1 MSHPGTLVLIMGAA
15 VLAPL
20 LVFAAGRWVRIP
32 LVIFEIVLGVLIGPD
47 VLGWAHS
54 TEVVD
59 TLADLGLSMLIF
71 LAGYEI
77 DFAAVRGDTL
87 RRSLWAWLVS
97 LGLGIGLAFLVSGE
111 DVLQALVVGTALTS
125 TALGTVLPMLRDSG
139 ELKGRFGT
147 VMSAFGAVGEFGPV
161 VAVTLL
167 LSGRRPAESAALLV
181 AFGVITGLAVL
192 WALRPRP
199 PWFGRLAERT
209 LHSSAQFA
217 VRFVMLLLACM
228 LGLAEV
234 FGLDVLLGAFAAGVL
249 TRIILQRAVPAAGGV
264 VLSKVEAM
272 GFGFLVPLFYVV
284 TGIEF
289 DLHALLHDP
298 EALLLVPVF
307 LLLVVLVRGGP
318 VFLLAPRDLGRR
330 DRAALALFASTCLP
344 LVVAITT
351 IGVDQ
356 KLLATDEAASLVGA
370 AMISVLVLPL
380 LATRVRAGAR
390 RPERAEEDG
399 RAGRAAPA
407 RPAREG
413 VDDSESW

>member
-1 MSHPGTLVLIMGAA
+1 MTHPGTLVLIMGIA

-20 LVFAAGRWVRIP
+20 LVYATGRRVRVP
-32 LVIFEIVLGVLIGPD
+32 LVIFEIGLGILVGPD
-47 VLGWAHS
+47 VLGWARPD
-54 TEVVD
+54 EVVD

-87 RRSLWAWLVS
+87 RRSVRSWLLS
-97 LGLGIGLAFLVSGE
+97 LVLGIGLALLISGG
-111 DVLQALVVGTALTS
+111 DVFEAFVIGTALTS
-125 TALGTVLPMLRDSG
+125 TALGTVLPMLRDRG
-139 ELKGRFGT
+139 ELRGRFGT
-147 VMSAFGAVGEFGPV
+147 VVSAFGAVGEFGPV
-161 VAVTLL
+161 VAVALL
-167 LSGRRPAESAALLV
+167 LSGRRPAESAALLA
-181 AFGVITGLAVL
+181 AFGAVTALAVF

-199 PWFGRLAERT
+199 PWFGRLTERT

-249 TRIILQRAVPAAGGV
+249 TRLVLHRAAPDSSGE
-264 VLSKVEAM
+264 VLGKVEAM

-289 DLHALLHDP
+289 DLDALLHDP
-298 EALLLVPVF
+298 GALLLVPGF
-307 LLLVVLVRGGP
+307 LLLVLLVRGVP
-318 VFLLAPRDLGRR
+318 VYVLAPKDLGRP

-356 KLLATDEAASLVGA
+356 RLIGSDEAASLVGA
-370 AMISVLVLPL
+370 AMISVLLLPL
-380 LATRVRAGAR
+380 LATRLRRSGADRAGGKGR
-390 RPERAEEDG
+390 G
-399 RAGRAAPA
+399 RAGVP
-407 RPAREG
+407 
-413 VDDSESW
+413 DDSETW

>member
-1 MSHPGTLVLIMGAA
+1 MTHPGTLILIMAAA

-20 LVFAAGRWVRIP
+20 LVYATGRRVRIP
-32 LVIFEIVLGVLIGPD
+32 LVIFEISLGILIGPD
-47 VLGWAHS
+47 VLGWARPDD
-54 TEVVD
+54 VVD

-77 DFAAVRGDTL
+77 EFAAVRGDTL

-97 LGLGIGLAFLVSGE
+97 LGLGIGVAFLISGG
-111 DVLQALVVGTALTS
+111 DVFDAFVIGTALTS

-139 ELKGRFGT
+139 QLRGRFGT
-147 VMSAFGAVGEFGPV
+147 VMSAFGSVGEFGPV
-161 VAVTLL
+161 VAVALL
-167 LSGRRPAESAALLV
+167 LSGRRPGESAALL
-181 AFGVITGLAVL
+181 AGFGVLTAGAVF
-192 WALRPRP
+192 WAMRPRP
-199 PWFGRLAERT
+199 PWFARLTERT
-209 LHSSAQFA
+209 LHSSGQFA

-249 TRIILQRAVPAAGGV
+249 TRLVLRRAVPESSEQILG
-264 VLSKVEAM
+264 KVEAM

-289 DLHALLHDP
+289 DLHALLHDLG
-298 EALLLVPVF
+298 ALLLVPVF
-307 LLLVVLVRGGP
+307 LLLVLLVRGAP
-318 VFLLAPRDLGRR
+318 VYALAPRDLGRA
-330 DRAALALFASTCLP
+330 DRTALALFASTCLP

-356 KLLATDEAASLVGA
+356 DLLASDEAASLVGA

-380 LATRVRAGAR
+380 LAMRLRSTAGDASR
-390 RPERAEEDG
+390 EQAAHGTAKDAE
-399 RAGRAAPA
+399 A
-407 RPAREG
+407 
-413 VDDSESW
+413 W

>member
-1 MSHPGTLVLIMGAA
+1 MTHPGTLILIMAAA

-20 LVFAAGRWVRIP
+20 LVYATGRRVRIP
-32 LVIFEIVLGVLIGPD
+32 LVIFEISLGILIGPD
-47 VLGWAHS
+47 VLGWARPDD
-54 TEVVD
+54 VVD

-77 DFAAVRGDTL
+77 EFAAVRGDTL

-97 LGLGIGLAFLVSGE
+97 LGLGIGVAFLISGG
-111 DVLQALVVGTALTS
+111 DVFEAFVIGTALTS

-139 ELKGRFGT
+139 QLRGRFGT
-147 VMSAFGAVGEFGPV
+147 VMSAFGSVGEFGPV
-161 VAVTLL
+161 VAVALL
-167 LSGRRPAESAALLV
+167 LSGRRPGESAALL
-181 AFGVITGLAVL
+181 AGFGVLTAGAVF
-192 WALRPRP
+192 WAMRPRP
-199 PWFGRLAERT
+199 PWFARLTERT
-209 LHSSAQFA
+209 LHSSGQFA

-249 TRIILQRAVPAAGGV
+249 TRLVLRRAVPESSEQILG
-264 VLSKVEAM
+264 KVEAM

-289 DLHALLHDP
+289 DLHALLHDLG
-298 EALLLVPVF
+298 ALLLVPVF
-307 LLLVVLVRGGP
+307 LLLVLLVRGAP
-318 VFLLAPRDLGRR
+318 VYALAPRDLGRA
-330 DRAALALFASTCLP
+330 DRTALALFASTCLP

-356 KLLATDEAASLVGA
+356 DLLASDEAASLVGA

-380 LATRVRAGAR
+380 LAMRLRSTAGDASR
-390 RPERAEEDG
+390 EQAAHGTAKDAET
-399 RAGRAAPA
+399 
-407 RPAREG
+407 
-413 VDDSESW
+413 W

>member
-1 MSHPGTLVLIMGAA
+1 MTHPGTLILIMVAA

-20 LVFAAGRWVRIP
+20 LVYATGRRIRIP
-32 LVIFEIVLGVLIGPD
+32 LVIFEISLGILIGPD
-47 VLGWAHS
+47 VLGWARPDD
-54 TEVVD
+54 VVD

-77 DFAAVRGDTL
+77 EFAAVRGDTL
-87 RRSLWAWLVS
+87 RRSLWAWLLS
-97 LGLGIGLAFLVSGE
+97 LGLGIGVAFLISGG
-111 DVLQALVVGTALTS
+111 DVFEAFVIGTALTS

-139 ELKGRFGT
+139 QLRGRFGT

-161 VAVTLL
+161 VAVALL
-167 LSGRRPAESAALLV
+167 LSGRRPGESAALL
-181 AFGVITGLAVL
+181 AGFGVLTAGAVF
-192 WALRPRP
+192 WAMRPRP
-199 PWFGRLAERT
+199 PWFARLTERT
-209 LHSSAQFA
+209 LHSSGQFA

-249 TRIILQRAVPAAGGV
+249 TRLVLRRAVPESSEQ
-264 VLSKVEAM
+264 VLGKVEAM

-289 DLHALLHDP
+289 DLHALLHDLG
-298 EALLLVPVF
+298 ALLLVPVF
-307 LLLVVLVRGGP
+307 LLLFLLVRGAP
-318 VFLLAPRDLGRR
+318 VYALAPRDLGRA
-330 DRAALALFASTCLP
+330 DRTALALFASTCLP

-356 KLLATDEAASLVGA
+356 DLLASDEAASLVGA

-380 LATRVRAGAR
+380 LATRLRSTAGDASR
-390 RPERAEEDG
+390 EQAAHGTAKDAE
-399 RAGRAAPA
+399 A
-407 RPAREG
+407 
-413 VDDSESW
+413 W